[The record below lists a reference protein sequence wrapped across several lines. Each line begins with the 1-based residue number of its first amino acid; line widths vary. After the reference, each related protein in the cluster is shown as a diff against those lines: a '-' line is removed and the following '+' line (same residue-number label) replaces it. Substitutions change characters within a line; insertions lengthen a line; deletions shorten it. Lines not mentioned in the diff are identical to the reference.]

1 MSFGRLGD
9 TNEPMSEMNVIPLVD
24 VMLVLLVIFIVTAP
38 VVTHSVKLELPRAS
52 STPSAVTIDSI
63 TIALDGAGLLYWDNA
78 LIDESVLF
86 ARLGDAVAANPEVA
100 VYLRVDRDTRYE
112 RLARIMA
119 DARRAGVARLGFVS
133 QPEQT
138 QPVQAGQ

>member
-38 VVTHSVKLELPRAS
+38 VITHSVQLELPRAS
-52 STPSAVTIDSI
+52 SMPSEQTVDTVTL
-63 TIALDGAGLLYWDNA
+63 ALDGAGQIYWNNA
-78 LIDESVLF
+78 PIDEAALF
-86 ARLGDAVAANPEVA
+86 THLRDAVAANPELA
-100 VYLRVDRDTRYE
+100 VYLRADRDTRYE
-112 RLARIMA
+112 ILARIMA

-133 QPEQT
+133 QPE
-138 QPVQAGQ
+138 VN

>member
-38 VVTHSVKLELPRAS
+38 VITHSVQLELPRAS
-52 STPSAVTIDSI
+52 SSPSEQTIDSV
-63 TIALDGAGLLYWDNA
+63 TLSLDAAGRLHWDNA
-78 LIDESVLF
+78 PIAREVLF
-86 ARLGDAVAANPEVA
+86 GRLREAVAANPELA
-100 VYLRVDRDTRYE
+100 VYLRADRDTRYE
-112 RLARIMA
+112 ILARIMA

-133 QPEQT
+133 QPE
-138 QPVQAGQ
+138 VN

>member
-38 VVTHSVKLELPRAS
+38 VITHSVQLELPRAS
-52 STPSAVTIDSI
+52 SAPSEQTIDSV
-63 TIALDGAGLLYWDNA
+63 TLALDAAGQLYWDNA
-78 LIDESVLF
+78 PIDQTVLVG
-86 ARLGDAVAANPEVA
+86 RLQEAVAANPDLA
-100 VYLRVDRDTRYE
+100 VYLRADRDTRYE
-112 RLARIMA
+112 ALARIMA

-133 QPEQT
+133 QPEAQ
-138 QPVQAGQ
+138 